1 MPSARFSAVK
11 FCPGV
16 GWGAS
21 LRPPYYPRTLTNQTR
36 RFCPFWSLTV
46 TAMTTPEKPIP
57 KLREIKF
64 GRFDKDPSTLVLT
77 VTDSLDGEYRVGIA
91 PADAGHLVGGVI
103 TSVGKS
109 LDVDAIQTARRE
121 LTSTKVIVSN
131 AGIGFG
137 DTAGG
142 PVVVAQVGGLTL
154 VFTISEQDLVEMA
167 HQILFDYDETGAD
180 IPPPKRH

>member
-1 MPSARFSAVK
+1 
-11 FCPGV
+11 
-16 GWGAS
+16 
-21 LRPPYYPRTLTNQTR
+21 
-36 RFCPFWSLTV
+36 
-46 TAMTTPEKPIP
+46 MTTPEKPIP
-57 KLREIKF
+57 KLREIRF
-64 GRFDKDPSTLVLT
+64 GRFDKDPSTIVLT
-77 VTDSLDGEYRVGIA
+77 VTDNLDGEYRVGIA
-91 PADAGHLVGGVI
+91 PADAGNLVGGVI

-109 LDVDAIQTARRE
+109 LDVDAVRTARRE

-167 HQILFDYDETGAD
+167 HQILFDYDETGESG
-180 IPPPKRH
+180 PRPKRH